1 MEKEQHNGGC
11 GVQIVSH
18 DPGLAVRLERQVS
31 QKSNVF
37 LLETDSYSEIHML
50 GAPQRLPSGA
60 WALTVD

>member
-1 MEKEQHNGGC
+1 MEVVG
-11 GVQIVSH
+11 S
-18 DPGLAVRLERQVS
+18 RLSPTTLGWQS
-31 QKSNVF
+31 GWKGKCHKKSNVF